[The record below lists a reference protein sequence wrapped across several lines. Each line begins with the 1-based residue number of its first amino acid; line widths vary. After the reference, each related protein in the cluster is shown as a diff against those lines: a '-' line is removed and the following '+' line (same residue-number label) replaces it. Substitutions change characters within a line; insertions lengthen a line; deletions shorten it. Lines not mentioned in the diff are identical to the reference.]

1 MVAVGGLLVGSA
13 AAAFLYL
20 SGRVLGVSGL
30 YGQLVTRA
38 AEWRVSLAFVGGLIA
53 GGALLKVTGVVAFE
67 MGVARS
73 LPVILLAGVLVG
85 AGTRLASGCTSGH
98 GICGVA
104 RVSRRSLAATGTFML
119 VGMLTVWITRQL
131 GWL

>member
-38 AEWRVSLAFVGGLIA
+38 AEWRVSL
-53 GGALLKVTGVVAFE
+53 AFE